1 MNFSKNSLPA
11 VATLFFTSLLTPA
24 AHAAVN
30 PDLIM
35 EQTVNYKSKDKKPEV
50 TLEGFVA
57 RPSTKDLIKRPA
69 VIVVHEW
76 MGIDDYT
83 KDRVRSLA
91 SMGYVAFAADIY
103 GKESRPKN
111 AEEAGKLAG
120 EYRNGDRTLL
130 RARLEAALKELK
142 KRRDVDPNKIAV
154 IGYCFG
160 GTTALEAARAHFP
173 VLGVVSFHGG
183 LNTPKPEDSKNIQA
197 KVLVLHGADDP
208 LVPNTEIKT
217 FQDEMKKA
225 KADLQFVSYSDAVHS
240 FSNPANTFKPGQP
253 FGYNEPAA
261 RRSWQAME
269 TFLTEIFEKSPSK
282 KQK

>member
-1 MNFSKNSLPA
+1 MNLSKYSLSA
-11 VATLFFTSLLTPA
+11 VATLFFTSLITST
-24 AHAAVN
+24 AHAAVD
-30 PDLIM
+30 PALIM
-35 EQTVNYKSKDKKPEV
+35 EQTVEYKSKDKKPEV
-50 TLEGFVA
+50 TLEGFAA

-83 KDRVRSLA
+83 KDRVRTLA

-103 GKESRPKN
+103 GKDNRPKN
-111 AEEAGKLAG
+111 VEEAGKLSG
-120 EYRNGDRTLL
+120 EYRGDRTLL

-183 LNTPKPEDSKNIQA
+183 LSTPTPQDSKDIKA
-197 KVLVLHGADDP
+197 KILVLHGADDP
-208 LVPNTEIKT
+208 LVPEAEVKA
-217 FQDEMKKA
+217 FQEEMKKA
-225 KADLQFVSYSDAVHS
+225 KADLQFISYSGAVHS
-240 FSNPANTFKPGQP
+240 FSNPANAFKPGQP

-269 TFLTEIFEKSPSK
+269 TFLNEIFEKNSNK
-282 KQK
+282 KLK